1 MERHLIV
8 VAGGTGTRMR
18 TPVAKQFI
26 ELEGLP
32 LMWWTLRRFRAALGD
47 DLDVTLVLFD
57 GLFDTFKEL
66 EQVHGPAGT
75 NRIVPGGAERF
86 HSVQAGLAALPNS
99 GVVGIHDAVRP
110 FVDVETIRRCYATA
124 AGGTGCAIP
133 VVPVKDSIREV
144 HGAGSHALDRSGLR
158 AVQTPQCF
166 DLGQIKGAYNVPY
179 DSRFTDDA
187 SVFEYAG
194 HAITLV
200 DGNPENIKV
209 TTPEDLVIA
218 SAFLNS

>member
-1 MERHLIV
+1 
-8 VAGGTGTRMR
+8 MR

-32 LMWWTLRRFRAALGD
+32 LMWWTLRRFREALGPE
-47 DLDVTLVLFD
+47 LDVTLVLYP
-57 GLFDTFKEL
+57 GLFDEFARL
-66 EQVHGPAGT
+66 ESIHGPAGVH
-75 NRIVPGGAERF
+75 RVLPGGAERF
-86 HSVQAGLAALPNS
+86 HSVKAGLDALPDR

-110 FVDVETIRRCYATA
+110 FADVETIRRCYATA
-124 AGGTGCAIP
+124 AGGTGSAIP

-144 HGAGSHALDRSGLR
+144 HGAGSHALDRSALR

-166 DLGQIKGAYNVPY
+166 DLRAIKAAYDVPF

-187 SVFEYAG
+187 SVFEFAG
-194 HAITLV
+194 QPITLV

-218 SAFLNS
+218 RAFLRG